1 MGVNDNYIPSKH
13 YRDKDLTPQQIQFCH
28 AFIAEGIG
36 GIAARIAG
44 YKNPSKAASYLLST
58 KRIKRYLDRHL
69 PDKVNCSITF
79 ESKLNALDILMDKA
93 ITQNIREDKV
103 NVPLLDRG
111 LKAIEIANTMQG
123 HNAPTQSQS
132 VTVNVKATQDK
143 MLEAKKAYEE
153 Y

>member
-13 YRDKDLTPQQIQFCH
+13 YRYRDLTPQQIQFCH
-28 AFIAEGIG
+28 AYIAEGVG

-44 YKNPSKAASYLLST
+44 YKNPSKAAAYLLAT
-58 KRIKRYLDRHL
+58 KRIKSYLNKHL
-69 PDKVNCSITF
+69 PNNVDCSITF
-79 ESKLNALDILMDKA
+79 DSKLKRLNDIVDISLDKYKESMTTPHARIAMD
-93 ITQNIREDKV
+93 
-103 NVPLLDRG
+103 
-111 LKAIEIANTMQG
+111 AIEIANTMQG

-143 MLEAKKAYEE
+143 MLEAKKAYDE